1 MPVFEARTVAG
12 QVGLASYVPRLITL
26 LLSGFGMLTLTMA
39 CIGLYGNVAFSV
51 TQRTREVG
59 IRMALGARQGQVI
72 RMVVRQWVRLAMVGL
87 AIGIVLAGLAMQ
99 PLSRLLFGISPVDI
113 PTFGVVALLLWG
125 VAALASY
132 VPARR
137 AARADPMVT
146 LRYE

>member
-1 MPVFEARTVAG
+1 
-12 QVGLASYVPRLITL
+12 
-26 LLSGFGMLTLTMA
+26 MLTLTMA